1 MQMSSGLSSE
11 LLIAMPALRDTQFAR
26 SVTFVCQH
34 GEDGAMGLQIN
45 RLSDYRLGDVLSHMD
60 LSSELV
66 DVIEAPVLV
75 GGPMQPERGFVLHS
89 PGGHWESTFRITEQ
103 ISVTTSRDI
112 LAAIAVGEGPQQ
124 ALVAL
129 GYAGWGPGQIEQEL
143 LENSWLTTPANQQIL
158 FDTPLDER
166 WDAAAALIGIGS
178 PVNLSSYSGRA

>member
-1 MQMSSGLSSE
+1 
-11 LLIAMPALRDTQFAR
+11 
-26 SVTFVCQH
+26 
-34 GEDGAMGLQIN
+34 MGLQIN

-60 LSSELV
+60 LSSELA

-89 PGGHWESTFRITEQ
+89 PGGQWESTFRITDQ

-112 LAAIAVGEGPQQ
+112 LAAMAIGEGPHQ

-129 GYAGWGPGQIEQEL
+129 GYAGWGAGQIEQEL

-158 FDTPLDER
+158 FDTPMDER
-166 WDAAAALIGIGS
+166 WDAAAALLGIGN
-178 PVNLSSYSGRA
+178 PINLASYSGRA